1 MKHLRTDI
9 EITKFLMQ
17 IKKCH
22 GEVYYETIEGDVLN
36 LSSALSQ
43 YVFCSIARQ
52 PHYWN
57 TGVVRCELDGITHSL
72 QNIFTK
78 VMNNGYPDKS

>member
-1 MKHLRTDI
+1 MKRLRTDI

-57 TGVVRCELDGITHSL
+57 TGVVRCELDEDDALLTEFLYEG
-72 QNIFTK
+72 
-78 VMNNGYPDKS
+78 DE